1 MFYIVIVNSGY
12 IGIQMLMLNSFN
24 VFRDPVPG
32 DEKLQ
37 MLALASSVNFLVYY
51 LFGAL
56 LLVLGIN
63 EVKIDQKSL
72 KFAD

>member
-1 MFYIVIVNSGY
+1 
-12 IGIQMLMLNSFN
+12 MLMLNSFN
-24 VFRDPVPG
+24 VLRDPVPG

-63 EVKIDQKSL
+63 EVKL
-72 KFAD
+72 N

>member
-1 MFYIVIVNSGY
+1 MIYIVSLNAVY
-12 IGIQMLMLNSFN
+12 IGAQMLMLNSFN
-24 VFRDPVPG
+24 VLRDPVPG
-32 DEKLQ
+32 DDKLQ

-63 EVKIDQKSL
+63 EVNLEFDFRTSY
-72 KFAD
+72 F